1 MTLNNIY
8 NKTHTMEDNFDIY
21 EYRDQLRSQ
30 QIKET
35 LTGMDASNKVIM
47 YLRDNIYPKLDDKGM
62 DEFVI
67 EMCNH
72 FDVEPPSYRTMD
84 VNEEYTTSI
93 DNQTIKIDDLSFD
106 LLGDKPMFGFSFP
119 NPDDSSTQVFNQ
131 KDLERWSS
139 EVKSK
144 YGNVDVSFN
153 DGEIEVMN
161 KQFKKDQDDYI
172 QGKGRALK
180 KMGTNV

>member
-1 MTLNNIY
+1 M
-8 NKTHTMEDNFDIY
+8 KDNFDIY
-21 EYRDQLRSQ
+21 EYKNQLREQS
-30 QIKET
+30 
-35 LTGMDASNKVIM
+35 LTGDLAYQKVVEF
-47 YLRDNIYPKLDDKGM
+47 LRDKIYPKLSDRELDR
-62 DEFVI
+62 FI
-67 EMCNH
+67 INMCEH
-72 FDVEPPSYRTMD
+72 MDVEPPSYRTMD

>member
-1 MTLNNIY
+1 
-8 NKTHTMEDNFDIY
+8 MEDNFDIY

-30 QIKET
+30 QIKEA

-47 YLRDNIYPKLDDKGM
+47 YLRDKIYPKLDDKGM

-72 FDVEPPSYRTMD
+72 FDVEPPSYRLD
-84 VNEEYTTSI
+84 EGSGPRQKVISL
-93 DNQTIKIDDLSFD
+93 DDLTFD
-106 LLGDKPMFGFSFP
+106 LLDSMFDDITPGMGGVQFPTNTDASTMVGDE
-119 NPDDSSTQVFNQ
+119 DS
-131 KDLERWSS
+131 LEQWKL
-139 EVKSK
+139 ETKSK
-144 YGNVDVSFN
+144 YGNVNIKIDVEASAPWDKVKVLDDKF
-153 DGEIEVMN
+153 IED
-161 KQFKKDQDDYI
+161 KKSYI